1 MYEFLL
7 RWNEQ
12 FSANHGQESGACA
25 NNHRMESYRYFVR
38 IEQYCV
44 IYSRTEG
51 TATFYTPPYVPTSCY
66 GFDPSQFP
74 AGDLF
79 AAASDAIWDNGAACG
94 SSYRVSCTGGTN
106 EGVAVPC
113 KSGSIVVKIVD
124 YCPAGCRGTIDL
136 SQAAFADIAD
146 PDEGKININYE
157 QV

>member
-1 MYEFLL
+1 M
-7 RWNEQ
+7 
-12 FSANHGQESGACA
+12 ASGAMFSIWRA
-25 NNHRMESYRYFVR
+25 VFV
-38 IEQYCV
+38 IGFMWGWYCPMA
-44 IYSRTEG
+44 EDG
-51 TATFYTPPYVPTSCY
+51 TATFYTTYVPTSCY